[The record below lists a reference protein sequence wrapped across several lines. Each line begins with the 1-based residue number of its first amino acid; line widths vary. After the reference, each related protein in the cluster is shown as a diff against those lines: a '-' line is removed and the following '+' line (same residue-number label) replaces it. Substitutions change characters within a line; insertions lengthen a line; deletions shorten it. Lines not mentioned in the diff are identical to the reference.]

1 MQLDIRTPIGWLF
14 TLIGAL
20 LILQGSFGAAPM
32 QAAVAGLNIDIA
44 WGGVLAAF
52 GAAMFLLRR

>member
-20 LILQGSFGAAPM
+20 LILQGSFGSTTL
-32 QAAVAGLNIDIA
+32 QAVVAGLNIDIV

-52 GAAMFLLRR
+52 GAAMLLLRR